1 MKRLWFMMLLAVLL
15 TVFSSAAFAENE
27 ETGKDWETLTDISIQ
42 IEDRS
47 YEAVL
52 YDNAAGKFMAKQLPF
67 TIHLEKGEIDY
78 LGATDLEFE
87 NKGFDAQNGYQKGE
101 LLYYRGWFIII
112 LDEKLPLTEDGDYLP
127 FGRLKSEEDADELL
141 KIDALSAD
149 GLIAEDEKEE
159 NDVMK
164 MMIGNTAVNVVWEN
178 NESVE
183 ALKALTA
190 DKPLVIQMSMYG
202 GFEQVGAIGQS
213 LPRSDVQTVT
223 NAGDIVLYSG
233 NQIVVFYGSN
243 SWAYTRLGHI
253 SDKTAQE
260 MAALLGNGNVT
271 ITISR

>member
-1 MKRLWFMMLLAVLL
+1 MLLAVLL
-15 TVFSSAAFAENE
+15 PVISLPAFSETE

-42 IEDRS
+42 VEDSS

-52 YDNAAGKFMAKQLPF
+52 YDNAAGKYMAEQLPF
-67 TIHLEKGEIDY
+67 TIHLDKGDIDWF
-78 LGATDLEFE
+78 GATDLEFE
-87 NKGFDAQNGYQKGE
+87 NKGFDSQSGYQKGE

-112 LDEKLPLTEDGDYLP
+112 LDEKLPLTENGEYLP
-127 FGRLKSEEDADELL
+127 FGRLKSEEDADDLL
-141 KIDALSAD
+141 QNAVLSAD
-149 GLIAEDEKEE
+149 VVITEDEKEE
-159 NDVMK
+159 NDVMR

-253 SDKTAQE
+253 SDKTPQE
-260 MAALLGNGNVT
+260 MAALLGNGNVA